1 MVTVI
6 NYRGDFMD
14 FFSDLGKK
22 LGDAAEATVSK
33 ANELVEVTKLNAQ
46 IASEEKQINKLYAEI
61 GKIVFEHDK
70 EDPNEAIADQCSQ
83 IIVAQE
89 NIEYLKR
96 KIEEAKT
103 TREE

>member
-1 MVTVI
+1 M
-6 NYRGDFMD
+6 
-14 FFSDLGKK
+14 
-22 LGDAAEATVSK
+22 GDAAEATVSK

>member
-1 MVTVI
+1 
-6 NYRGDFMD
+6 MD

-70 EDPNEAIADQCSQ
+70 EDPNEAISDQCSQ

-89 NIEYLKR
+89 NIENLKR

>member
-1 MVTVI
+1 
-6 NYRGDFMD
+6 MD

-96 KIEEAKT
+96 KIEEAKM

>member
-1 MVTVI
+1 
-6 NYRGDFMD
+6 MD

-33 ANELVEVTKLNAQ
+33 ANELVEVTQLNAQ